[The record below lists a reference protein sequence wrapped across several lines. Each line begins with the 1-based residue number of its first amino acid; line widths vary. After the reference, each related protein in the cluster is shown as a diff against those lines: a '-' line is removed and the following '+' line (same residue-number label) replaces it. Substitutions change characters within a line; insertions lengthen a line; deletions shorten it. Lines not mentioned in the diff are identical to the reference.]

1 VGELVKEKS
10 LHDGWDAELD
20 CYIVNDD
27 LVCIFRNPRLMV
39 AATDPCMQNATL
51 LLCAVVSMPV
61 PEMDGAFVD
70 IIIRKEVL

>member
-1 VGELVKEKS
+1 M
-10 LHDGWDAELD
+10 
-20 CYIVNDD
+20 
-27 LVCIFRNPRLMV
+27 P
-39 AATDPCMQNATL
+39 ATF

>member
-1 VGELVKEKS
+1 M
-10 LHDGWDAELD
+10 
-20 CYIVNDD
+20 
-27 LVCIFRNPRLMV
+27 P
-39 AATDPCMQNATL
+39 ATL